1 MEKIAVVLA
10 GGRGSRMKSD
20 IPKQYLLIHDKPVL
34 YYSLKMFQES
44 EIDKIILVAGHDDIA
59 MCSRDIVEKYQFDKV
74 VKVVEGGAQRYD
86 SVYHALKAIKELKI
100 GSDDGKDSYV
110 FIHDGARPC
119 VNQEIIHRCYLAA
132 EQFGAC
138 TAAVPVKDT
147 IKVVDKEGFAV
158 DTPDRN
164 TLWQVQTPQTF
175 RYDIIQR
182 AYEKMF
188 LDKEKGG
195 ITDDAM
201 LVERYTD
208 VKVKMAMGSY
218 NNIKITTPED
228 MGAAARIL
236 ETMM

>member
-20 IPKQYLLIHDKPVL
+20 IPKQYLLINDKPVL
-34 YYSLKMFQES
+34 YYSLKIFQDS

-59 MCSRDIVEKYQFDKV
+59 MCRRDIVEKYHFNKV
-74 VKVVEGGAQRYD
+74 VKVVEGGGERYD
-86 SVYHALKAIKELKI
+86 SVYHALKAIKELHI
-100 GSDDGKDSYV
+100 GSDDGKDIYV

-119 VNQEIIHRCYLAA
+119 VNQEMIHHCYLAA

-147 IKVVDKEGFAV
+147 IKVVDQEGFAV

-175 RYDIIQR
+175 RYDIIR
-182 AYEKMF
+182 CAYEKMF
-188 LDKEKGG
+188 LDQEKGS

-208 VKVKMAMGSY
+208 VKVKMSMGSY

-228 MGAAARIL
+228 MGVAARIL

>member
-34 YYSLKMFQES
+34 YYSLKLFQES

-86 SVYHALKAIKELKI
+86 SVYHALKAIKELQI

-188 LDKEKGG
+188 LDKEKGV